1 MTATIGNT
9 PFELVDESVIHSAA
23 YEGVERRRT
32 RPRVAVCDRLGQAR
46 RATLA
51 VTVLRILLVVALWTA
66 LAAPHLMAPR
76 LLVVRT
82 GVPLIYVVAELVG
95 LAVVLYHQARLARAA
110 TLY

>member
-1 MTATIGNT
+1 MTATIGST
-9 PFELVDESVIHSAA
+9 RFELVDESAIHTAT

-32 RPRVAVCDRLGQAR
+32 RPLVAVCDRLGKAR

-66 LAAPHLMAPR
+66 LAAPHLMAPS
-76 LLVVRT
+76 LLVIRT
-82 GVPLIYVVAELVG
+82 GVPLVYVVAELLG
-95 LAVVLYHQARLARAA
+95 LAVVLHNQAQLARAA